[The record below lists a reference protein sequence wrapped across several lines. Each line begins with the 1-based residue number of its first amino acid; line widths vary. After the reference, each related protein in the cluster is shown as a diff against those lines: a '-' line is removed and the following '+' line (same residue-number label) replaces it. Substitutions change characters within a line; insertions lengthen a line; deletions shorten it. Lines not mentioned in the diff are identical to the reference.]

1 MNDALRDAK
10 NASLAAVRD
19 VVRSIESNVT
29 SDAARYNERLAAA
42 HAARADAVMDA
53 YEASKRTDL
62 GFVEKA
68 NRARLEKLMGSMFLD
83 APGGPDPSPQDVQT
97 LTLDGET
104 IVVDATDPW
113 RPSYDRG
120 GRLERRPDL
129 GAVKGDAKEP
139 RTLVVE
145 ILAARDLEA
154 TDLLGTSDPY
164 AVVTLG
170 AQRRKT
176 SVKRRTLR
184 PVWAERFADVV
195 AAKELEDDEV
205 DVSLY
210 DHDAVG
216 SHDFLGRIGIPVT
229 SIEEGNGARAHWV
242 RLAHA
247 KPPPE
252 PFLGSLVL
260 AAYHDADVS
269 GRLHVYV
276 VGARDVPAADV
287 GGGADPYVRVSLLRA
302 EGDADDGGGGGGGR
316 GKKNAKKNK
325 KKDDSRRTRVRAK
338 TREPVWA
345 EAFAFEHV
353 DDRVDDARNTSA
365 LLLELYDKDLVGS
378 DDALAQL
385 VLPLASLPKAR
396 EGDRGASP
404 VEHEWR
410 VHSKNRRVAGE
421 LNLMCFWEDR
431 RKTKLC
437 VRVMRARNVKAADV
451 GGTSDPYVV
460 GTLRAGTGTVKGVK
474 SGDGR
479 EDQTYR
485 TKTVRA
491 TLNPEWNHN
500 FHFRVYPSTR
510 AQVRDSQR
518 SRRGFLG
525 AIVNAVV
532 GDPAV
537 RAARRAEAKEK
548 ARKAKADKAADA
560 ERKKRLGVRTG
571 LFARAFHG
579 DDGFRTDVKER
590 ALARERTMDHERM
603 MVSTLGGA
611 PHGRGFNEEEEEEES
626 DGAGEGANSSGV
638 NDVRGQVLE
647 LDLYDADDDEGIF
660 SRKKDDFLG
669 RILVPL
675 ERVATVAE
683 GGDKKSLW
691 MPWREK
697 RDGPV
702 KGEVCV
708 RCYFPS
714 SDPVNPGAVPD
725 DLAARLREKS
735 EAREALKLQRVRD
748 QAWALYQELEGQ
760 LRMQLL
766 CQKWPAEIAAKY
778 ARAYARHGHEH
789 RLIPPPPDGCTV
801 PASFHHMFETAEKA
815 ARAFNPP
822 AAPEFPMAG
831 AKGVAGAHRPGPP
844 SAAEELEYP
853 APPSAPPLAPP
864 SAPTS
869 APPAP
874 DPAERARIHPPVPTY
889 SAAQKEVEQA
899 EYERTLEDFP
909 ELADAEHVARE
920 RAEYEKTRL
929 RGAARRG
936 WAVARRVM
944 DEKRREL
951 ARKDALADDLL
962 GMVAMAREN
971 ETMAAEI
978 ARIKA
983 QMAVF
988 ESLRNTDRGAHEG
1001 PGRLTSTVVAPYRR
1015 QGYERRAAL
1024 ARERREESSRAA
1036 EIKKA
1041 KDSRRS
1047 DRELER
1053 TRRRAPWS
1061 CAADAGPAA
1070 RYMSA
1075 GGAAGGADGGA
1086 VDPNLPAGAAKLAEK
1101 LAGST
1106 WSGFYRRRERAIVE
1120 AVEGSNPARGV
1131 GASAATHA
1139 KARADL
1145 LDRGAAG
1152 GEPTHVFHGPP
1163 PPPRPAAAVA
1173 GALFKPPPPRGAGF
1187 EPPTSASPSEAPT
1200 WEREEDDA
1208 RAGGHPED
1216 EPPPLPPEREAQ
1228 IARLPDDAGVKEPSL
1243 SKYGPRHSARGRKVG
1258 TLPVPVPARDGPRAR
1273 APLVPALDLNVIDGS
1288 RRGGTSP
1295 DDGGDAGSDRETSPA
1310 SPGKTEKLN
1319 RTRIPIADVD
1329 DDDEGFDDDGPVP
1342 RLDLRGL
1349 TKTPGGASGV
1359 PSTSPP
1365 KPKPKRG
1372 DQNQI
1377 QNQNAARPS
1386 RLSRTTT
1393 VRARIAADWDTDD
1406 VDA

>member
-19 VVRSIESNVT
+19 VVRSIDANVT

-42 HAARADAVMDA
+42 HAARADAVLDA
-53 YEASKRTDL
+53 HEASKRTDL

-83 APGGPDPSPQDVQT
+83 AAPGGPDGAAQGEVQT
-97 LTLDGET
+97 LTLPHGET
-104 IVVDATDPW
+104 IVVDASDPW
-113 RPSYDRG
+113 RPTYDRG

-139 RTLVVE
+139 RALVVE
-145 ILAARDLEA
+145 ILAARHLEA

-170 AQRRKT
+170 AQRRQTK
-176 SVKRRTLR
+176 VKHRTLR
-184 PVWAERFADVV
+184 PVWAERFGDLV
-195 AAKELEDDEV
+195 AAKELEDDEL

-216 SHDFLGRIGIPVT
+216 SHDFLGRIGIPVS
-229 SIEEGNGARAHWV
+229 SIEEGSNGAGSNPRSAGVRAHWV
-242 RLAHA
+242 RLAPA

-260 AAYHDADVS
+260 GAYHDADVP
-269 GRLHVYV
+269 GRLHVHV

-287 GGGADPYVRVSLLRA
+287 GGGADPYVRVSLLRG
-302 EGDADDGGGGGGGR
+302 EGNDDDDGTAGGG
-316 GKKNAKKNK
+316 KKNANNAKKNK
-325 KKDDSRRTRVRAK
+325 KKDSDSRRTRVRAK

-345 EAFAFEHV
+345 ESFVFEHV
-353 DDRVDDARNTSA
+353 DDRVDDSRNTSA
-365 LLLELYDKDLVGS
+365 LLLELYDKDLVSS

-410 VHSKNRRVAGE
+410 VHSKNRRVAGD

-437 VRVMRARNVKAADV
+437 ARVMRARNVKAADV

-460 GTLRAGTGTVKGVK
+460 GTLRAGIGTVKGVK

-548 ARKAKADKAADA
+548 ARKAKAEKAAEA

-571 LFARAFHG
+571 LFARAFNG
-579 DDGFRTDVKER
+579 NDGFRTDVKER

-603 MVSTLGGA
+603 MVSTLGGD
-611 PHGRGFNEEEEEEES
+611 PYGRGFNEEEDEEEEEEL
-626 DGAGEGANSSGV
+626 DGSGEGV

-683 GGDKKSLW
+683 GGDKKSMW

-697 RDGPV
+697 RDRPV

-714 SDPVNPGAVPD
+714 SDPVDPEAVPD
-725 DLAARLREKS
+725 DLAARLQEKR

-831 AKGVAGAHRPGPP
+831 AKASAGATRPGPP
-844 SAAEELEYP
+844 SAAEDLGYT
-853 APPSAPPLAPP
+853 
-864 SAPTS
+864 APTS

-889 SAAQKEVEQA
+889 STAQKEVEQA
-899 EYERTLEDFP
+899 DYEQTLEDFP
-909 ELADAEHVARE
+909 ELADAEYMARE

-936 WAVARRVM
+936 WTVARRVM

-971 ETMAAEI
+971 EAMSAEI

-1001 PGRLTSTVVAPYRR
+1001 PGRLTSTAVAPYRR

-1024 ARERREESSRAA
+1024 AEERAREASNEA
-1036 EIKKA
+1036 EAKKA
-1041 KDSRRS
+1041 RESRRNT
-1047 DRELER
+1047 RELER

-1061 CAADAGPAA
+1061 CAADAGPAT
-1070 RYMSA
+1070 RYMGVTR
-1075 GGAAGGADGGA
+1075 GGAVGGA
-1086 VDPNLPAGAAKLAEK
+1086 VDPNLPEGAAKLAEK
-1101 LAGST
+1101 LAGSA

-1120 AVEGSNPARGV
+1120 SIAGSNPARGV

-1139 KARADL
+1139 KARAKAL
-1145 LDRGAAG
+1145 ERGAAG

-1173 GALFKPPPPRGAGF
+1173 GAMFKKNNTPPPPRAGL

-1200 WEREEDDA
+1200 WER
-1208 RAGGHPED
+1208 ED

-1228 IARLPDDAGVKEPSL
+1228 IARLPGDGVGREPSL
-1243 SKYGPRHSARGRKVG
+1243 SKYGPRHPSRGRGDEKS
-1258 TLPVPVPARDGPRAR
+1258 APRAAHQTR
-1273 APLVPALDLNVIDGS
+1273 APLVPALDLNAIDGRS
-1288 RRGGTSP
+1288 SRGGTSP
-1295 DDGGDAGSDRETSPA
+1295 DAAGNAGSDGETFETFA
-1310 SPGKTEKLN
+1310 TPGKAKAR
-1319 RTRIPIADVD
+1319 RTRIPVADVD
-1329 DDDEGFDDDGPVP
+1329 DDEGSDDDRPVP

-1349 TKTPGGASGV
+1349 TKTAGSASGV
-1359 PSTSPP
+1359 RSTSIPSIP
-1365 KPKPKRG
+1365 NRG
-1372 DQNQI
+1372 NENQQNQK
-1377 QNQNAARPS
+1377 NQNDEYATRPS
-1386 RLSRTTT
+1386 RLRRTTT
-1393 VRARIAADWDTDD
+1393 TRARIAADWDADD
-1406 VDA
+1406 LDA